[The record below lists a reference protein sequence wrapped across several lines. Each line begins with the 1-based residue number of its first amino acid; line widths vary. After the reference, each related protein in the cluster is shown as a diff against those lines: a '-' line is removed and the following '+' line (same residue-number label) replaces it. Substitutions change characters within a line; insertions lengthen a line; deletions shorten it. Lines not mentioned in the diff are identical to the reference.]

1 MKKILRFFTVLFFF
15 GLTNCSDL
23 KKGLGFEKDV
33 PNEFLIKKIDP
44 IEKPPTYDLL
54 PPDSNSEKIKIS
66 KKSSDD
72 NIKSIIDNSLNKNS
86 QNSKKNETKAES
98 QNDLENTILKELSK

>member
-1 MKKILRFFTVLFFF
+1 MKKIFRIFTVLFFF
-15 GLTNCSDL
+15 GLANCGDL
-23 KKGLGFEKDV
+23 KKGLGIEKNV

-54 PPDSNSEKIKIS
+54 PPDSKSETIKTS

-72 NIKSIIDNSLNKNS
+72 NIKSIIDNSLNKDL

-98 QNDLENTILKELSK
+98 QSDLENTILKELSK

>member
-1 MKKILRFFTVLFFF
+1 MVFLYIFT
-15 GLTNCSDL
+15 
-23 KKGLGFEKDV
+23 
-33 PNEFLIKKIDP
+33 
-44 IEKPPTYDLL
+44 
-54 PPDSNSEKIKIS
+54 IS
-66 KKSSDD
+66 IALCGTVTVD

>member
-1 MKKILRFFTVLFFF
+1 MKKTLRFFAVLFFF
-15 GLTNCSDL
+15 SLTNCSDF

-54 PPDSNSEKIKIS
+54 PPDSKSKKIKTS

-72 NIKSIIDNSLNKNS
+72 NIKSIIDNSLNKDL
-86 QNSKKNETKAES
+86 QNSNKNETKAES
-98 QNDLENTILKELSK
+98 QSDLENTILKELSK

>member
-1 MKKILRFFTVLFFF
+1 MKKILRFFIVLFFF
-15 GLTNCSDL
+15 GLTNCSDF

-54 PPDSNSEKIKIS
+54 PPDSKGEKIKTS

-72 NIKSIIDNSLNKNS
+72 NIKSIIDNSLNKDL

-98 QNDLENTILKELSK
+98 QSDLENTILKELSK

>member
-15 GLTNCSDL
+15 SLTNCSDL

-54 PPDSNSEKIKIS
+54 PPDSKSEKIKTS

-98 QNDLENTILKELSK
+98 QSDLENTILKELSK